1 MAKYSLEL
9 RDIYN
14 DKSFNLFDFN
24 YPFYDEDLRKQFE
37 EKFFQWYMF
46 DEIGFPTIGY
56 FKQRLKARLNV
67 IMPYYIKLYETELE
81 AKKCNFM
88 LNKDL
93 KETFI
98 RELENTS
105 TLSSNM
111 QTIGN
116 NTSGNIGIYSETPQG
131 SISDIEKYMTTANK
145 DNTISSYEG
154 NNNGSSENSSS
165 GVEKTELISQ
175 GNIGI
180 TSSAELLDK
189 WRKVIINID
198 EMILN
203 DLNILFMQVY

>member
-14 DKSFNLFDFN
+14 DKNYNLFDFD
-24 YPFYDEDLRKQFE
+24 YPFYDEDLRKEFE
-37 EKFFQWYMF
+37 ELFFQWYMF
-46 DEIGFPTIGY
+46 DEIAFPTPGY
-56 FKQRLKARLNV
+56 FKQRLKARLNL

-98 RELENTS
+98 RELESSANVNSNVTS
-105 TLSSNM
+105 NGSNSNDS
-111 QTIGN
+111 T
-116 NTSGNIGIYSETPQG
+116 GIFSDTPQG
-131 SISDIEKYMTTANK
+131 SISNIEKYMTNANK
-145 DNTISSYEG
+145 DNSKSSHNET
-154 NNNGSSENSSS
+154 NNANSENVSN
-165 GVEKTELISQ
+165 GTEKTELISQ

-180 TSSAELLDK
+180 TSSGQLLED
-189 WRKVIINID
+189 WRKVLININN
-198 EMILN
+198 MILD